1 MTAPL
6 ASTPPD
12 GRPARAEGADLASRV
27 AQVIA
32 AIVLA
37 AVSVLLMVTTHRTTA
52 EVVGLELPVGLVLG
66 GAFQLA
72 ASVFLLAATGRRL
85 PLVVLAVGW
94 ALLVIPFA
102 GTGAGG
108 GVMMPGSIAGTAQY
122 SGWIVQILGVGIPLV
137 LAAVVWVRRIG
148 RLTRGR
154 RDVGADGGRG
164 GAAEG
169 SARGA
174 RR

>member
-1 MTAPL
+1 MTAPRV
-6 ASTPPD
+6 STPPD
-12 GRPARAEGADLASRV
+12 GRPARADGADLASRV
-27 AQVIA
+27 AQVVA

-52 EVVGLELPVGLVLG
+52 EVAGVDLPVGLVLG

-85 PLVVLAVGW
+85 PLVVLAFVW

-108 GVMMPGSIAGTAQY
+108 GVLMPGSIAGRAQF
-122 SGWIVQILGVGIPLV
+122 SGWIVQFLGVGIPLV
-137 LAAVVWVRRIG
+137 LAAIVWVRRIR
-148 RLTRGR
+148 RLTRAR
-154 RDVGADGGRG
+154 RGASADEGRG
-164 GAAEG
+164 DAVEG
-169 SARGA
+169 SARGP